1 VDAVPSAT
9 VGAAFSFVVTALD
22 GSNNT
27 VNSYTGTVHFT
38 SSDGNAVLPKNSRLR
53 NGVGNFSATLET
65 SGSQTISA
73 TDTLTASITGTAI
86 AVLVS
91 GPATHFA
98 VTSPTNATAGM
109 AFSFTVE
116 ALDASNNL
124 ATGYSGT
131 VHITSTDGQ
140 AVLPAN
146 SILSTGT
153 GSANFSVTLNTAGSE
168 TITATDTVTPAITG
182 TSNSIGVSVSR
193 FKSAGDMKTPRASHT
208 ATLLSSA
215 KVLIAGGVSTL
226 APPFAPLDTA
236 ELFDPTSA
244 TFAPTGS
251 MTTARVGDTATLL
264 KNGTVLIAGGSD
276 MGGALATAE
285 LYDPSTGMFTLT
297 GSMTTARE
305 SHTATLLS
313 NGRVLI
319 AGGFGK
325 AGDIVTAELYDPS
338 TGMFTLTGSMTTAR
352 ESHTA
357 TLLKNGTVLIA
368 GGSDMG
374 DALATAELYDPSTGT
389 FTQTG
394 RMTTARGGHTATLLS
409 NGKVLTA
416 GGAGSAG
423 DLVTA
428 ELFDPSTGVF
438 TLTGSLP
445 SVQRFHTATLLNDG
459 TVLVT
464 GGEYSIQPF
473 PRACKPLTLS
483 SASAELYDP
492 TNGTFTYTGDMAA
505 QRVSHTATLL
515 MSGEV
520 LVTGGNQW
528 TFVPGG
534 LPGNCPSTRSLVIAS
549 AERFH

>member
-1 VDAVPSAT
+1 MKKSPVPLMLVSILCSLSGCGSGSTPPPAPATHFSVDAVPTAT

-91 GPATHFA
+91 GPATHFV

-109 AFSFTVE
+109 AFSFTVSARD
-116 ALDASNNL
+116 ALNNGAS
-124 ATGYSGT
+124 GYTGT
-131 VHITSTDGQ
+131 VHFTSTDGQ

-146 SILSTGT
+146 SILSIGE
-153 GSANFSVTLNTAGSE
+153 GFANFSVTLNTAGSE

-182 TSNSIGVSVSR
+182 TSNSIGVAVSR
-193 FKSAGDMKTPRASHT
+193 FKSAGDMETPRVLHT
-208 ATLLSSA
+208 ATLLSNA

-244 TFAPTGS
+244 SFAPTGT

-264 KNGTVLIAGGSD
+264 GNGKVLIAGG
-276 MGGALATAE
+276 
-285 LYDPSTGMFTLT
+285 
-297 GSMTTARE
+297 
-305 SHTATLLS
+305 
-313 NGRVLI
+313 N
-319 AGGFGK
+319 
-325 AGDIVTAELYDPS
+325 AGDSATAELYDPS

-374 DALATAELYDPSTGT
+374 DALATAELYDPATGM
-389 FTQTG
+389 FTLTG
-394 RMTTARGGHTATLLS
+394 SMTTARESHTATLLS
-409 NGKVLTA
+409 DGKVLIA
-416 GGAGSAG
+416 GGFGKAG
-423 DLVTA
+423 DIVTA
-428 ELFDPSTGVF
+428 ELYDPSTGMF
-438 TLTGSLP
+438 TLTGNLT

-464 GGEYSIQPF
+464 GGEYSTGTF
-473 PRACKPLTLS
+473 PHTCKPLTFS

-492 TNGTFTYTGDMAA
+492 TNGTFTYTGNMAA
-505 QRVSHTATLL
+505 QRVSPTATLL
-515 MSGEV
+515 TNGEV

-528 TFVPGG
+528 ILVPGG
-534 LPGNCPSTRSLVIAS
+534 PLPPDNCPSTRSLVVAS
-549 AERFH
+549 AELFH

>member
-1 VDAVPSAT
+1 VDAVLSAT
-9 VGAAFSFVVTALD
+9 VGAPFGFVVTALD

-109 AFSFTVE
+109 AVSFTVV
-116 ALDASNNL
+116 ALDASNNE
-124 ATGYSGT
+124 ATGYTGT
-131 VHITSTDGQ
+131 VHFTSTDGQ

-146 SILSTGT
+146 SILSIGV
-153 GSANFSVTLNTAGSE
+153 GLFSVTLNTAGSE

-182 TSNSIGVSVSR
+182 TSNSTGVAVSR
-193 FKSAGDMKTPRASHT
+193 FKSAGDMETPRVSHT

-244 TFAPTGS
+244 SFAPTGT
-251 MTTARVGDTATLL
+251 MTTARAGQTATLL
-264 KNGTVLIAGGSD
+264 NNGTILIAGG
-276 MGGALATAE
+276 GGTAGALATAE
-285 LYDPSTGMFTLT
+285 LYNPSTGMFTLT
-297 GSMTTARE
+297 GSMTTARVGG
-305 SHTATLLS
+305 HTATLLS
-313 NGRVLI
+313 NGKVLI
-319 AGGFGK
+319 AGGFGS
-325 AGDIVTAELYDPS
+325 AGDIVTAELFDPS
-338 TGMFTLTGSMTTAR
+338 TGMFTLTGSMTNAR

-374 DALATAELYDPSTGT
+374 DALATSELYDPATGMFTLTGSMTTARESHTATLLGNGKVLMAGGNAGDPATAELYDPSTH
-389 FTQTG
+389 
-394 RMTTARGGHTATLLS
+394 A
-409 NGKVLTA
+409 
-416 GGAGSAG
+416 
-423 DLVTA
+423 
-428 ELFDPSTGVF
+428 F
-438 TLTGSLP
+438 TLTGSLT
-445 SVQRFHTATLLNDG
+445 SVQRFRTATLLNDG

-464 GGEYSIQPF
+464 GGEYSTGTF
-473 PRACKPLTLS
+473 PRTCKPLTFS

-492 TNGTFTYTGDMAA
+492 TNGTFTYTGNMAA

-515 MSGEV
+515 TNGEV

-528 TFVPGG
+528 IPVPGG
-534 LPGNCPSTRSLVIAS
+534 PLPPDNCPSTRSLVVAS
-549 AERFH
+549 AELFH